1 MNKTRI
7 VPYQLLNLKIY
18 GYHLPQL
25 PTHAGSVKVGETN
38 QDDVKIR
45 IRQQTATVGVTP
57 ELLFTRNAVRNDG
70 MLFHDRDLHA
80 YYRLRGIKRTILN
93 NQATEWYHFGEV
105 KLAEI
110 LTDDY
115 ISLDYDAVQISDKQT
130 DYILRAEQARAVES
144 TYNYFQN
151 PIHGTEF
158 LWNAKPRFGKTL
170 STYDLVRKLKAKN
183 VLIVT
188 NRPAI
193 ANSWFDDF
201 EQFIAWQEPGMKF
214 VSETNALAERN
225 PMSVRDYTRY
235 VVAKD
240 TEHVDKRRV
249 AFISLQDLKGA
260 RFAGGPYDKLEWVH
274 KLDWDLLVID
284 EAHEG
289 IDTLKTDRAFD
300 RIKRKYTLHLS
311 GTPFKAIAS
320 QKFHSDQI
328 FNWSYLD
335 EQAAKAGWGE
345 NESDTNPYESLPTLN
360 LFTYQMSKIIE
371 EEVSKGI
378 SLDDETNLDYA
389 FDLNEFFSTKD
400 DGKFVYEADVVR
412 FLDNLHTGKFPFAQT
427 EHQQE
432 LNHTFWLLPRVA
444 AAKAMEKLLN
454 KHPFFKDYTVVLAA
468 GDGTSQVD
476 DEDAE
481 NIEQT
486 AENAVRNK
494 RSYDRVKQAIAANPR
509 TITLS
514 VGQLTTG
521 VTIPEWSAVLMLS
534 NIKSPALYF
543 QASFRAQN
551 PWEFQ
556 DKETGE
562 WFRKENAYVFDFAPD
577 RTLVLY
583 DDFANNLSDEGV
595 RASEADRQENIRE
608 LINFFPV
615 IAEDDEGSLR
625 EISPEEVL
633 TIPSHIKAV
642 EVVKRG
648 FMSNLLF
655 ANIGAIFSAPAEL
668 KAILEKISPEA
679 NKRLGDK
686 REIKVTD
693 PMLNDY
699 GEVEVP
705 REVVVNTTNGLFGS
719 PIYKTDVE
727 AALEKVAAIT
737 NRDAAAKKISKELV
751 TKLKDGFA
759 RTARELNLPKKTV
772 EANTKAAEKIL
783 TEKIEENLFQ
793 RDERVRQAQIAYKQ
807 ELEQQSS
814 QSAREE
820 LDKSYEDELAG
831 IEAVLQTEIQNSVD
845 EVTQKLV
852 GRHLEQKEEAKK
864 KTTEDDVRDHLRGF
878 ARTIPAFLMAYGSPE
893 TTLATYDQNIDPA
906 TFEELTSITLDEF
919 RKLRD
924 GFTYIGED
932 GGQKS
937 VAGLF
942 NESVFNT
949 SVKEFF
955 KLKDKLADYLHGG
968 NEEDIFDYI
977 PPQRTNQIF
986 TPRRVVVMMVDL
998 LEEQDPGIFKNKETT
1013 FIDLYAKSGLYL
1025 TEIAKRLFVG
1035 LDEAIPDEEERIRW
1049 ILEQQLYG
1057 CAPGNIIYNMVR
1069 NYVYA
1074 GFPEIDDSNLLELD
1088 LTEAA
1093 KEGRVKQV
1101 LAERYGKDMK
1111 FDVIIGNPPYQ
1122 ESFGIEGGNS
1132 SNAKSI
1138 YNLFIDQSIHL
1149 DPKYVVMITP
1159 SRWMTKTAQ
1168 GIPHSWVDE
1177 MLSGGKFR
1185 EIYDFEDANKCF
1197 ANVDIKGG
1205 VNYFLWDKD
1214 YSGPTNFY
1222 YHTKEGE
1229 QLLVSD
1235 YLNADKSGVVI
1246 RDPRS
1251 KTIMQKVM
1259 VVEEKD
1265 YMQDDKSFSSL
1276 VSPKHFFDVGD
1287 QLTSNWKGYSLQQ
1300 TEEFPIKYYLSKPTH
1315 GIEYA
1320 WINYQQIPKNGEVK
1334 DLHKVYIPTTGGTG
1348 NDSQVLGMPFYG
1360 EPNSICSQTYLVI
1373 GYDIDK
1379 HNFSEDEC
1387 KNIIDYIK
1395 TRFFRYLVSIKKK
1408 TQNGPRGVYQFVP
1421 IQDFTSDSDI
1431 AWNKSIREIDQQ
1443 LYQKYGLTQ
1452 EEIDFIES
1460 KVHPMD

>member
-1 MNKTRI
+1 MNKTKI

-80 YYRLRGIKRTILN
+80 FYRLRGIKRTILN

-115 ISLDYDAVQISDKQT
+115 ISLDYDTVQISDKQT

-144 TYNYFQN
+144 TFNYFQN

-201 EQFIAWQEPGMKF
+201 EKFIAWQEEGMKF
-214 VSETNALAERN
+214 VSETSALAERN
-225 PMSVRDYTRY
+225 PMSLEEYTHY

-240 TEHVDKRRV
+240 TEHIDKRRV

-260 RFAGGPYDKLEWVH
+260 RFAGGPYDKLEWVANL
-274 KLDWDLLVID
+274 KWDLLVID

-300 RIKRKYTLHLS
+300 KIKRDFTLHLS
-311 GTPFKAIAS
+311 GTPFKAIAN
-320 QKFHSDQI
+320 QKFQSDQI

-335 EQAAKAGWGE
+335 EQAAKTSWEE
-345 NESDTNPYESLPTLN
+345 NETDTNPYESLPTLN

-371 EEVSKGI
+371 QEVAKGI
-378 SLDDETNLDYA
+378 SIDEETNLDYA

-400 DGKFVYEADVVR
+400 NGTFVYEEDVIR
-412 FLDNLHTGKFPFAQT
+412 FLDNLHTGKFPFAAS

-432 LNHTFWLLPRVA
+432 LKHTFWLLPRVA
-444 AAKAMEKLLN
+444 AAKAMEKLL
-454 KHPFFKDYTVVLAA
+454 KEHPFFKDYTVVLAA
-468 GDGTSQVD
+468 GDGVSLID

-481 NIEQT
+481 NMEET
-486 AENAVRNK
+486 AENAIRNK
-494 RSYDRVKQAIAANPR
+494 HSYDRVKQAIAANPR

-551 PWEFQ
+551 PWEFR
-556 DKETGE
+556 DKETGN

-686 REIKVTD
+686 REIKLTD
-693 PMLNDY
+693 PMLNEH

-705 REVVVNTTNGLFGS
+705 NEVVVNTTHGLFGD
-719 PIYKTDVE
+719 PVYKPDIE
-727 AALEKVAAIT
+727 AALEKVANLT
-737 NRDAAAKKISKELV
+737 NRGTAAAKISKELV
-751 TKLKDGFA
+751 GKLKDGFV
-759 RTARELNLPKKTV
+759 RTAQELNLTKKTV
-772 EANTKAAEKIL
+772 ETNTKAAEKIL
-783 TEKIEENLFQ
+783 TEKIEENLYQ
-793 RDERVRQAQIAYKQ
+793 RDQRVQQAKVAYEQ
-807 ELEQQSS
+807 EIEQQTS
-814 QSAREE
+814 QTAREE
-820 LDKSYEDELAG
+820 RKEIYEAKLAE
-831 IEAVLQTEIQNSVD
+831 IEEELQTEIQKSVT
-845 EVTQKLV
+845 EVTQKVV
-852 GRHLEQKEEAKK
+852 GKHLEQKEEDKK

-893 TTLATYDQNIDPA
+893 TTLATYDQNIDSA

-924 GFTYIGED
+924 GFNYIGED
-932 GGQKS
+932 GEQKS

-955 KLKDKLADYLHGG
+955 KLKEKLADYLHGG

-986 TPRRVVVMMVDL
+986 TPRRVVKMMVDL
-998 LEEQDPGIFKNKETT
+998 LEERDPEIFKNKETT

-1025 TEIAKRLFVG
+1025 TEIAKRLFEG
-1035 LDEAIPDEEERIRW
+1035 LREAIPDEDERIRW
-1049 ILEQQLYG
+1049 ILEHQLYG
-1057 CAPGNIIYNMVR
+1057 CAPSNIIYNMVK

-1074 GFPEIDDSNLLELD
+1074 GFPEINHGNLLELD

-1093 KEGRVKQV
+1093 KEGRVNQV
-1101 LAERYGKDMK
+1101 LAERFGKEMK

-1122 ESFGIEGGNS
+1122 ESDGGAQAS
-1132 SNAKSI
+1132 AI
-1138 YNLFIDQSIHL
+1138 PLYNEFIQGSKIL
-1149 DPKYVVMITP
+1149 APRYISMIIP
-1159 SRWMTKTAQ
+1159 ARWY
-1168 GIPHSWVDE
+1168 
-1177 MLSGGKFR
+1177 SGGKGLNQFR
-1185 EIYDFEDANKCF
+1185 NDMLTDNRLRILHDFIDASELF
-1197 ANVDIKGG
+1197 TGVEIKGG
-1205 VNYFLWDKD
+1205 ICYFLWDRESRGDCKVFTHL
-1214 YSGPTNFY
+1214 GG
-1222 YHTKEGE
+1222 KI
-1229 QLLVSD
+1229 VSVAERP
-1235 YLNADKSGVVI
+1235 LQETNADIFVRHNEAIQIIHKI
-1246 RDPRS
+1246 A
-1251 KTIMQKVM
+1251 KAQ
-1259 VVEEKD
+1259 EN
-1265 YMQDDKSFSSL
+1265 SFSTIVRPAMTFGFRTYYKNFSKKGQ
-1276 VSPKHFFDVGD
+1276 PGKHV
-1287 QLTSNWKGYSLQQ
+1287 
-1300 TEEFPIKYYLSKPTH
+1300 
-1315 GIEYA
+1315 
-1320 WINYQQIPKNGEVK
+1320 
-1334 DLHKVYIPTTGGTG
+1334 KVYGNRSQGYIEREKVKRGT
-1348 NDSQVLGMPFYG
+1348 NW
-1360 EPNSICSQTYLVI
+1360 
-1373 GYDIDK
+1373 IDK
-1379 HNFSEDEC
+1379 WKVIIPEAIGIGDMRVDLLKPIISEPGSINTETYIMNGPYSSEDEA
-1387 KNIIDYIK
+1387 KNVCSYITTK
-1395 TRFFRYLVSIKKK
+1395 FFHFLLGLKKN
-1408 TQNGPRGVYQFVP
+1408 TQHTTQSVYTFIP
-1421 IQDFTSDSDI
+1421 MQDFTSSSDI
-1431 AWNKSIREIDQQ
+1431 DWTKSSREIDLQ
-1443 LYQKYGLTQ
+1443 LYKKYGLDE
-1452 EEIDFIES
+1452 EEIAFIES
-1460 KVHPMD
+1460 MVRPMD

>member
-1 MNKTRI
+1 MNKTKI
-7 VPYQLLNLKIY
+7 APYRQLDLKIY

-25 PTHAGSVKVGETN
+25 ATHTGSVKVSETN
-38 QDDVKIR
+38 HQDVSTR
-45 IRQQTATVGVTP
+45 IRQQTGTVGITP
-57 ELLFTRNAVRNDG
+57 HLLFTRNAVRNDG
-70 MLFHDRDLHA
+70 MLFHDHDLHA
-80 YYRLRGIKRTILN
+80 YYKLRGIERTILN
-93 NQATEWYHFGEV
+93 GQATEWFNFGDV
-105 KLAEI
+105 TRAEAM
-110 LTDDY
+110 TDDY
-115 ISLDYDAVQISDKQT
+115 INLDYDAVQVSKEKM
-130 DYILRAEQARAVES
+130 DYILRAEQAQAVEN
-144 TYNYFQN
+144 TLTYFQN
-151 PIHGTEF
+151 PIHGAEF

-201 EQFIAWQEPGMKF
+201 EKFIAWQEEGMKF
-214 VSETNALAERN
+214 VSETSALADRN
-225 PMSVRDYTRY
+225 PMSLQDYTHY

-260 RFAGGPYDKLEWVH
+260 RFAGGHYDKLEWVAN
-274 KLDWDLLVID
+274 LNWDLLVID

-300 RIKRKYTLHLS
+300 KIKRKYTLHLS
-311 GTPFKAIAS
+311 GTPFKAIAN

-335 EQAAKAGWGE
+335 EQAAKTSWEE
-345 NESDTNPYESLPTLN
+345 NETDTNPYESLPTLN
-360 LFTYQMSKIIE
+360 LFTYQMSKIVE
-371 EEVSKGI
+371 QEVAKGI
-378 SLDDETNLDYA
+378 SIDEETNLDYA

-400 DGKFVYEADVVR
+400 NGTFVYEEDVIR
-412 FLDNLHTGKFPFAQT
+412 FLDNLHTGKFPFAAS

-432 LNHTFWLLPRVA
+432 LKHTFWLLPRVA
-444 AAKAMEKLLN
+444 AAKAMEKLL
-454 KHPFFKDYTVVLAA
+454 KEHPFFKDYTVVLAA
-468 GDGTSQVD
+468 GDGVSLID

-481 NIEQT
+481 NMEET
-486 AENAVRNK
+486 AENAIRNK
-494 RSYDRVKQAIAANPR
+494 HSYDRVKQAIAANPR

-551 PWEFQ
+551 PWEFR
-556 DKETGE
+556 DKETGK

-686 REIKVTD
+686 REIKLTD
-693 PMLNDY
+693 PMLNEH

-705 REVVVNTTNGLFGS
+705 NEVVVNTTHGLFGD
-719 PIYKTDVE
+719 PVYKPDIE
-727 AALEKVAAIT
+727 AALEKVANLT
-737 NRDAAAKKISKELV
+737 NRDTAAEKISKELV
-751 TKLKDGFA
+751 GKLKDGFV
-759 RTARELNLPKKTV
+759 RTAQELNLPKKTV
-772 EANTKAAEKIL
+772 ETNTKAAEKIL
-783 TEKIEENLFQ
+783 TEKIEENLYQ
-793 RDERVRQAQIAYKQ
+793 RDQRVQQAKVAYEQ
-807 ELEQQSS
+807 EIEQQTS
-814 QSAREE
+814 QTAREE
-820 LDKSYEDELAG
+820 RKEIYEAKLAE
-831 IEAVLQTEIQNSVD
+831 IEEELQTEIQKSVT
-845 EVTQKLV
+845 EVTQKVV
-852 GRHLEQKEEAKK
+852 GKHLEQKEEDKK

-924 GFTYIGED
+924 GFDYIGED
-932 GGQKS
+932 GEQKS

-955 KLKDKLADYLHGG
+955 KLKEKLADYLHGG

-986 TPRRVVVMMVDL
+986 TPRRVVKMMVDL
-998 LEEQDPGIFKNKETT
+998 LEERDPEIFKNKETT

-1025 TEIAKRLFVG
+1025 TEIAKRLFEG
-1035 LDEAIPDEEERIRW
+1035 LREAIHDEDERIRW
-1049 ILEQQLYG
+1049 ILERQLYG
-1057 CAPGNIIYNMVR
+1057 CAPSNIIYNMVK

-1074 GFPEIDDSNLLELD
+1074 GFSEVDNGNLLELD
-1088 LTEAA
+1088 MTEAA

-1101 LAERYGKDMK
+1101 LAERFGKEMK

-1122 ESFGIEGGNS
+1122 LSDGGDETNTERSRGGAIPLYNSFVAESKAMN
-1132 SNAKSI
+1132 
-1138 YNLFIDQSIHL
+1138 
-1149 DPKYVVMITP
+1149 PKYISLIIP
-1159 SRWMTKTAQ
+1159 SRWYS
-1168 GIPHSWVDE
+1168 GGRGLDSFRSE
-1177 MLSGGKFR
+1177 MLTDERIAYLS
-1185 EIYDFEDANKCF
+1185 DFPTATDIF
-1197 ANVDIKGG
+1197 PNVEIKGG
-1205 VNYFLWDKD
+1205 VCYFLWDKD
-1214 YSGPTNFY
+1214 HKGDCTVTNIRG
-1222 YHTKEGE
+1222 KKKSMMVRP
-1229 QLLVSD
+1229 LLEKNSD
-1235 YLNADKSGVVI
+1235 VFIRFNEAISIYRKVDIGNA
-1246 RDPRS
+1246 P
-1251 KTIMQKVM
+1251 
-1259 VVEEKD
+1259 
-1265 YMQDDKSFSSL
+1265 FSSL
-1276 VSPKHFFDVGD
+1276 ISSQKPFGLRTFVKGNQIKQGNDIVLFENGGVSFIDKRFVTQNQNWISKFKVLITRAYGAGD
-1287 QLTSNWKGYSLQQ
+1287 
-1300 TEEFPIKYYLSKPTH
+1300 EFPHQI
-1315 GIEYA
+1315 
-1320 WINYQQIPKNGEVK
+1320 INQPIIAEPGSCCTETYVVVGPF
-1334 DLHKVYIPTTGGTG
+1334 DDFTTSV
-1348 NDSQVLGMPFYG
+1348 NVVSYM
-1360 EPNSICSQTYLVI
+1360 
-1373 GYDIDK
+1373 
-1379 HNFSEDEC
+1379 
-1387 KNIIDYIK
+1387 K
-1395 TRFFRYLVSIKKK
+1395 TRFFRFLVMLRKH
-1408 TQNGPRGVYQFVP
+1408 TQQAASVVYNFVP
-1421 IQDFTSDSDI
+1421 LQDFSKPWSD
-1431 AWNKSIREIDQQ
+1431 EE
-1443 LYQKYGLTQ
+1443 LYKKYELND
-1452 EEIDFIES
+1452 EEIAFIES
-1460 KVHPMD
+1460 MIRPME

>member
-1 MNKTRI
+1 MNKTKI

-105 KLAEI
+105 KFAEI

-115 ISLDYDAVQISDKQT
+115 ISLDYDTVQISDKQT
-130 DYILRAEQARAVES
+130 DYILRTEQARAVES

-170 STYDLVRKLKAKN
+170 STYDLVRKLRAKN

-201 EQFIAWQEPGMKF
+201 EQFIGWQEEGMKF
-214 VSETNALAERN
+214 VSETSALADRT
-225 PMSVRDYTRY
+225 PMSQQEYMHY

-260 RFAGGPYDKLEWVH
+260 RFAGGPYDKLEWVRE
-274 KLDWDLLVID
+274 LDWDLLVID

-335 EQAAKAGWGE
+335 EQAAKAGWEE
-345 NESDTNPYESLPTLN
+345 NGSDTNPYESLPTLN

-378 SLDDETNLDYA
+378 SLDDGTNLDYA

-400 DGKFVYEADVVR
+400 DEKFVYEADVVR

-759 RTARELNLPKKTV
+759 RTAQELNLPRKTV

-783 TEKIEENLFQ
+783 TVKIEENLFQ
-793 RDERVRQAQIAYKQ
+793 RDERVRQAQITYKQ

-820 LDKSYEDELAG
+820 LEKSYEDELAG

-955 KLKDKLADYLHGG
+955 KLKEKLADYLYGG

-1035 LDEAIPDEEERIRW
+1035 LEEAIPDEEERIRW

-1057 CAPGNIIYNMVR
+1057 CAPSNIIYNMVR

-1122 ESFGIEGGNS
+1122 EFDGGAQAS
-1132 SNAKSI
+1132 ARPL
-1138 YNLFIDQSIHL
+1138 YNEFIRESKEL
-1149 DPKYVVMITP
+1149 NPSYLSMIIPT
-1159 SRWMTKTAQ
+1159 RWYA
-1168 GIPHSWVDE
+1168 
-1177 MLSGGKFR
+1177 GGKGLDSFR
-1185 EIYDFEDANKCF
+1185 ADMLNDPHLKVLHDFPITDDCF
-1197 ANVDIKGG
+1197 PGVNIRGG
-1205 VNYFLWDKD
+1205 VCYFLWEKGFDNKSKKTEIVTH
-1214 YSGPTNFY
+1214 YGPKEIIHSRNLKQYELDIFIRYGEAISILAKVVDQKNEETIRSIVSSRKPFGLATDFPKTNVFSSSS
-1222 YHTKEGE
+1222 EN
-1229 QLLVSD
+1229 
-1235 YLNADKSGVVI
+1235 LNFPVMCYAKG
-1246 RDPRS
+1246 
-1251 KTIMQKVM
+1251 KTIGYIERKDIPLKTQWIDKWKVF
-1259 VVEEKD
+1259 VPRANNIGTELI
-1265 YMQDDKSFSSL
+1265 DDNLNSF
-1276 VSPKHFFDVGD
+1276 V
-1287 QLTSNWKGYSLQQ
+1287 
-1300 TEEFPIKYYLSKPTH
+1300 
-1315 GIEYA
+1315 
-1320 WINYQQIPKNGEVK
+1320 
-1334 DLHKVYIPTTGGTG
+1334 
-1348 NDSQVLGMPFYG
+1348 G
-1360 EPNSICSQTYLVI
+1360 EPNSICTESYLVVGADE
-1373 GYDIDK
+1373 GYGEK
-1379 HNFSEDEC
+1379 EC
-1387 KNIIDYIK
+1387 KNLAKYLQ
-1395 TRFFRYLVSIKKK
+1395 TRFVRFLHSLAKSSQDATAK
-1408 TQNGPRGVYQFVP
+1408 TYRFVP
-1421 IQDFTSDSDI
+1421 KQDFSKPWTD
-1431 AWNKSIREIDQQ
+1431 KE
-1443 LYQKYGLTQ
+1443 LYAKYNLSK
-1452 EEIDFIES
+1452 EEINFIES
-1460 KVHPMD
+1460 IIRPMD

>member
-1 MNKTRI
+1 VNKTKI
-7 VPYQLLNLKIY
+7 APYQRLDLKIY

-25 PTHAGSVKVGETN
+25 ASHQGSVKVGETN
-38 QDDVKIR
+38 HQDVNTR
-45 IRQQTATVGVTP
+45 IRQQTGTVGITP
-57 ELLFTRNAVRNDG
+57 SLLFTRNAVRNDG
-70 MLFHDRDLHA
+70 ILFHDRDLHA
-80 YYRLRGIKRTILN
+80 YYKLRGIKRTILN
-93 NQATEWYHFGEV
+93 DQATEWYYFGDV
-105 KLAEI
+105 TRAASM
-110 LTDDY
+110 TDEY
-115 ISLDYDAVQISDKQT
+115 INLEYDAVQVSEEKM
-130 DYILRAEQARAVES
+130 DYVLRAEQAQAVAD
-144 TYNYFQN
+144 TLAYFQN
-151 PIHGTEF
+151 PIHGPEF

-170 STYDLVRKLKAKN
+170 STYDLVRKLKAQN

-201 EQFIAWQEPGMKF
+201 EKFIGWQEEGMKF
-214 VSETNALAERN
+214 VSETSALADRT
-225 PMSVRDYTRY
+225 PMSQQEYMHY

-240 TEHVDKRRV
+240 TEHINKRRV

-260 RFAGGPYDKLEWVH
+260 RFAGGPYDKLEWVS
-274 KLDWDLLVID
+274 KLYWDLLVID

-289 IDTLKTDRAFD
+289 IDTRKTDRAFD
-300 RIKRKYTLHLS
+300 KINRKYTLHLS
-311 GTPFKAIAS
+311 GTPFKAIAN

-335 EQAAKAGWGE
+335 EQAAKTSWEE
-345 NESDTNPYESLPTLN
+345 NETDTNPYESLPTLN

-371 EEVSKGI
+371 QEVAKGI

-400 DGKFVYEADVVR
+400 NGTFVYEKDVIR
-412 FLDNLHTGKFPFAQT
+412 FLDNLHTGKFPFAEK

-454 KHPFFKDYTVVLAA
+454 EHPFFKDYTVVLAA
-468 GDGTSQVD
+468 GDGVSLID

-481 NIEQT
+481 NMEET
-486 AENAVRNK
+486 SENAIRNK
-494 RSYDRVKQAIAANPR
+494 RSYDRVKQAIEDYPR

-521 VTIPEWSAVLMLS
+521 VTIPQWSAVLMLS

-556 DKETGE
+556 DEQSGE

-583 DDFANNLSDEGV
+583 DDFANNLSDEGFKG
-595 RASEADRQENIRE
+595 SEADRQENIRE

-686 REIKVTD
+686 REIKVTN
-693 PMLNDY
+693 PMLNDE
-699 GEVEVP
+699 GDVEVP
-705 REVVVNTTNGLFGS
+705 NELIVNTTQGLFGDKV
-719 PIYKTDVE
+719 YKPDIE
-727 AALEKVAAIT
+727 AALEKFADIT
-737 NRDAAAKKISKELV
+737 NRDTAAEKISKELV
-751 TKLKDGFA
+751 SKLKDGFV
-759 RTARELNLPKKTV
+759 RTAQELNLPRKTV
-772 EANTKAAEKIL
+772 ETNTKAAEKIL
-783 TEKIEENLFQ
+783 TERIEENLYQ
-793 RDERVRQAQIAYKQ
+793 RDERIRQAKITYEQ
-807 ELEQQSS
+807 EIEQQTS
-814 QSAREE
+814 QTAREE
-820 LDKSYEDELAG
+820 RKDLYIEELAE
-831 IEAVLQTEIQNSVD
+831 IEEVLQTEIQKSV
-845 EVTQKLV
+845 EQVTQKMV
-852 GRHLEQKEEAKK
+852 GKHLEKKEEDKK

-878 ARTIPAFLMAYGSPE
+878 ARTIPAFLMAYGSSE
-893 TTLATYDQNIDPA
+893 TTLATYDQHIDPA

-919 RKLRD
+919 CKLRD
-924 GFTYIGED
+924 GFDYVAED
-932 GGQKS
+932 GEQKS
-937 VAGLF
+937 IPGLF

-955 KLKDKLADYLHGG
+955 KLKEKLADYLHGG

-998 LEEQDPGIFKNKETT
+998 LEEQDPEIFKNKETT

-1035 LDEAIPDEEERIRW
+1035 LQEEIPNEDERIRW
-1049 ILEQQLYG
+1049 IFETQIFG
-1057 CAPGNIIYNMVR
+1057 CAPSNIIYNMAN

-1074 GFPEIDDSNLLELD
+1074 GFPEVSNSNLLELD

-1093 KEGRVKQV
+1093 KEGQVKQV
-1101 LAERYGKDMK
+1101 LAERFGKEMK

-1122 ESFGIEGGNS
+1122 LNVGNTSGNS
-1132 SNAKSI
+1132 SKAKAI
-1138 YNLFIDQSIHL
+1138 YHLFVSEAMKLNPHHL
-1149 DPKYVVMITP
+1149 CMITP
-1159 SRWMTKTAQ
+1159 SRWMTRSTE
-1168 GIPHSWVDE
+1168 GIPESWIDE
-1177 MLSGGKFR
+1177 ILNDNRIKV
-1185 EIYDFEDANKCF
+1185 IHDFPNSNDCF
-1197 ANVDIKGG
+1197 PGVEIKGG
-1205 VNYFLWDKD
+1205 VNYFLWEKD
-1214 YSGPTNFY
+1214 YEGKCAY
-1222 YHTKEGE
+1222 YLHQDANASVQSNLG
-1229 QLLVSD
+1229 
-1235 YLNADKSGVVI
+1235 YLNSSNSGIVI
-1246 RDPRS
+1246 RDVNSLSIIEKIRKMESDYIS
-1251 KTIMQKVM
+1251 K
-1259 VVEEKD
+1259 
-1265 YMQDDKSFSSL
+1265 SNFSNL
-1276 VSPKHFFDVGD
+1276 VSPKDFFTDKKN
-1287 QLTSNWKGYSLQQ
+1287 LTSSWDQYSKFKDN
-1300 TEEFPIKYYLSKPTH
+1300 EHPIKCYLNKNIHKIPY
-1315 GIEYA
+1315 G
-1320 WINYQQIPKNGEVK
+1320 WISLDNIPKNSQAVN
-1334 DLHKVYIPTTGGTG
+1334 LHKVYIPAAGGSGT
-1348 NDSQVLGMPFYG
+1348 DSQVLGYPFYG
-1360 EPNSICSQTYLVI
+1360 EPNSVCSQTYLVI
-1373 GYDIDK
+1373 GFK
-1379 HNFSEDEC
+1379 HNLSEENC
-1387 KNIIDYIK
+1387 HNIISYIR

-1408 TQNGPRGVYQFVP
+1408 TQNGPRSVYSFVP
-1421 IQDFTSDSDI
+1421 LQDFSKPWTD
-1431 AWNKSIREIDQQ
+1431 EE
-1443 LYQKYGLTQ
+1443 LYKKYELND
-1452 EEIDFIES
+1452 EEISFIES
-1460 KVHPMD
+1460 AIQPME

>member
-1 MNKTRI
+1 MNKTI
-7 VPYQLLNLKIY
+7 IAPYRRLDLKIY

-25 PTHAGSVKVGETN
+25 STHQGSVKVGETN
-38 QDDVKIR
+38 HEDVNTR
-45 IRQQTATVGVTP
+45 IQQQTGTVGVQP
-57 ELLFTRNAVRNDG
+57 SLLFTRNAVRSDG
-70 MLFHDRDLHA
+70 ELFHDRDLHA
-80 YYRLRGIKRTILN
+80 YYRQRGIKRTLLN
-93 NQATEWYHFGEV
+93 NQASEWYYFGDV
-105 KLAEI
+105 NRAEE

-115 ISLDYDAVQISDKQT
+115 ISLDYDAVQVSEKET
-130 DYILRAEQARAVES
+130 DYILRAEQAQAVES
-144 TYNYFQN
+144 TLNYFKD

-170 STYDLVRKLKAKN
+170 STYDLVRKLRAKN

-193 ANSWFDDF
+193 ANSWYDDF
-201 EQFIAWQEPGMKF
+201 VKFIAWQEPGMKF
-214 VSETNALAERN
+214 VSETDALSSRQPMTRREFQDYVRAHINN
-225 PMSVRDYTRY
+225 PINLRCI
-235 VVAKD
+235 
-240 TEHVDKRRV
+240 

-260 RFAGGPYDKLEWVH
+260 RFAGGPYDKLEWVPGI
-274 KLDWDLLVID
+274 DWDLLVVD

-289 IDTLKTDRAFD
+289 IDTFKTDRAFES
-300 RIKRKYTLHLS
+300 IKHKKYTLHLS
-311 GTPFKAIAS
+311 GTPFKAIATE
-320 QKFHSDQI
+320 KFQSEQI

-335 EQAAKAGWGE
+335 EQAAKNSWEE
-345 NESDTNPYESLPTLN
+345 NGTDTNPYESLPTLN
-360 LFTYQMSKIIE
+360 LFTYQMSKIVE
-371 EEVSKGI
+371 QEVAKGI
-378 SLDDETNLDYA
+378 TLDDDTNLDYA

-400 DGKFVYEADVVR
+400 NRTFVYEEDVIH
-412 FLDNLHTGKFPFAQT
+412 FLDNLHTGKFPFAEK

-454 KHPFFKDYTVVLAA
+454 NHPFFKDYEIVLAA
-468 GDGTSQVD
+468 GDGISLID
-476 DEDAE
+476 DEDIE
-481 NIEQT
+481 NIEET
-486 AENAVRNK
+486 AENATRNR
-494 RSYDRVKQAIAANPR
+494 RSYDCVKEAIANHPR

-521 VTIPEWSAVLMLS
+521 VTIPEWTAVLMLS
-534 NIKSPALYF
+534 NIKSPAQYF

-556 DKETGE
+556 DEETGA

-583 DDFANNLSDEGV
+583 DEFANNLTDESV
-595 RASEADRQENIRE
+595 RASESDRQVNIRE

-668 KAILEKISPEA
+668 RAILDKISPEA
-679 NKRLGDK
+679 NKRLADK

-693 PMLNDY
+693 PMLNEK

-705 REVVVNTTNGLFGS
+705 NEVVVNTTHGLFGQ

-727 AALEKVAAIT
+727 AALEKFADIT
-737 NRDAAAKKISKELV
+737 NRDTAAEKISKELV
-751 TKLKDGFA
+751 GKLKDGFT
-759 RTARELNLPKKTV
+759 RTAQELNLPKKTIDN
-772 EANTKAAEKIL
+772 NTKAVEKIL
-783 TEKIEENLFQ
+783 TQKVEENLYQ
-793 RDERVRQAQIAYKQ
+793 RDERLRKAKVEY
-807 ELEQQSS
+807 EQKIEQNTS
-814 QSAREE
+814 QSAREKIEE
-820 LDKSYEDELAG
+820 LYKAEVTSINE
-831 IEAVLQTEIQNSVD
+831 VLQTEIQKSAA
-845 EVTQKLV
+845 EATQKVV
-852 GRHLEQKEEAKK
+852 GKHLEQKEEDKK

-878 ARTIPAFLMAYGSPE
+878 ARTIPAFLMAYGSSD

-906 TFEELTSITLDEF
+906 TFIELTSITLDEF
-919 RKLRD
+919 GKLRD
-924 GFTYIGED
+924 GFDYIGKD
-932 GGQKS
+932 GQQKS
-937 VAGLF
+937 VPSLF

-955 KLKDKLADYLHGG
+955 KIKEKLADYLHGG

-986 TPRRVVVMMVDL
+986 TPRRVVKMMVDL
-998 LEEQDPGIFKNKETT
+998 LEEQDPEIFKNKETA

-1035 LDEAIPDEEERIRW
+1035 LQEDIPDEDERIRW
-1049 ILEQQLYG
+1049 ILECQLFG
-1057 CAPGNIIYNMVR
+1057 CAPSNIIYNMVK
-1069 NYVYA
+1069 NYVYD

-1093 KEGRVKQV
+1093 KDGRVKQV
-1101 LAERYGKDMK
+1101 LAERFGYEMK

-1122 ESFGIEGGNS
+1122 ESFGIEGANR
-1132 SNAKSI
+1132 SNARSI
-1138 YNLFIDQSIHL
+1138 YNNFIEEAVNLGPRFI
-1149 DPKYVVMITP
+1149 VMITP

-1168 GIPHSWVDE
+1168 SIPHSWVDK
-1177 MLSGGKFR
+1177 MIGSNQFR
-1185 EIYDFEDANKCF
+1185 IIHDFEDESVF
-1197 ANVDIKGG
+1197 FPGVTITGG

-1214 YSGPTNFY
+1214 YLGKCKYFF
-1222 YHTKEGE
+1222 HTTDGQILESFEFLGN
-1229 QLLVSD
+1229 QGSD
-1235 YLNADKSGVVI
+1235 IVI

-1251 KTIMQKVM
+1251 YEILDKVLIIEGKNYYTM
-1259 VVEEKD
+1259 N
-1265 YMQDDKSFSSL
+1265 SFSSL
-1276 VSPKHFFDVGD
+1276 VSPKHFFDAGS
-1287 QLTSNWKGYSLQQ
+1287 QLTSNWKNYSLDK
-1300 TEEFPIKYYLSKPTH
+1300 TGENNIKYYLNSATH
-1315 GIEYA
+1315 GVDFA
-1320 WINYQQIPKNGEVK
+1320 WIRKDQIPKNSST
-1334 DLHKVYIPTTGGTG
+1334 LSLNKVYIPTSQG
-1348 NDSQVLGMPFYG
+1348 SPVQVLGYPFFG

-1373 GYDIDK
+1373 GYDPKK
-1379 HNFSEDEC
+1379 HNFSKKQCE
-1387 KNIIDYIK
+1387 NIINYIK

-1421 IQDFTSDSDI
+1421 IQDFTPDSDI
-1431 AWNKSIREIDQQ
+1431 DWTKPIAEIDQQ
-1443 LYQKYGLTQ
+1443 LYKKYGLD
-1452 EEIDFIES
+1452 ENEIAFIES
-1460 KVHPMD
+1460 MIRTME

>member
-1 MNKTRI
+1 VNKTKI
-7 VPYQLLNLKIY
+7 TPYRQLDLKIY

-25 PTHAGSVKVGETN
+25 TTHQGSVKVGETN
-38 QDDVKIR
+38 HQDVNTR
-45 IRQQTATVGVTP
+45 IRQQTGTVGVDP
-57 ELLFTRNAVRNDG
+57 HLLFTRNAVRNDG
-70 MLFHDRDLHA
+70 QLFHDRDLHS
-80 YYRLRGIKRTILN
+80 YYKLRGIERTILN
-93 NQATEWYHFGEV
+93 DQATEWYYFGDV
-105 KLAEI
+105 TLAEAM
-110 LTDDY
+110 TDEY
-115 ISLDYDAVQISDKQT
+115 INLDYDAVQVSEKET
-130 DYILRAEQARAVES
+130 DYILRAEQAQAVQD
-144 TYNYFQN
+144 TFNYFQN
-151 PIHGTEF
+151 PTHDPEF

-170 STYDLVRKLKAKN
+170 STYDLVRKLKAQN

-201 EQFIAWQEPGMKF
+201 EKFIGWQEEGMKF
-214 VSETNALAERN
+214 VSETSALADRS
-225 PMSVRDYTRY
+225 PMSEQDFAHY
-235 VVAKD
+235 VVAKE
-240 TEHVDKRRV
+240 TAHVNKRRV

-260 RFAGGPYDKLEWVH
+260 RFAGGPYDKLEWVR

-289 IDTLKTDRAFD
+289 IDTRKTNRAF
-300 RIKRKYTLHLS
+300 INIERKYTLHLS
-311 GTPFKAIAS
+311 GTPFKAIAN

-335 EQAAKAGWGE
+335 EQAAKTNWEE
-345 NESDTNPYESLPTLN
+345 NEADTNPYESLPTLN

-371 EEVSKGI
+371 QEVAKGI

-400 DGKFVYEADVVR
+400 NGTFIYEKDVIR
-412 FLDNLHTGKFPFAQT
+412 FLDNLHTGKFPFADK

-432 LNHTFWLLPRVA
+432 IKHTFWLLPRVA

-454 KHPFFKDYTVVLAA
+454 EHPFFKDYTVVLAA
-468 GDGTSQVD
+468 GDGVSLID

-481 NIEQT
+481 NMEET
-486 AENAVRNK
+486 AENAIRNK
-494 RSYDRVKQAIAANPR
+494 RSYDRVKQAIEDYPR

-551 PWEFQ
+551 PWEFRNE
-556 DKETGE
+556 ETGK

-583 DDFANNLSDEGV
+583 DDFANNLSDEGFKG
-595 RASEADRQENIRE
+595 SEAERQENIRE

-668 KAILEKISPEA
+668 RAILEKISPEA
-679 NKRLGDK
+679 NKRLADK
-686 REIKVTD
+686 RKIEVTD
-693 PMLNDY
+693 PMLNDQ

-705 REVVVNTTNGLFGS
+705 NEMVVNTTHGLFGD

-727 AALEKVAAIT
+727 AALEKVANIT
-737 NRDAAAKKISKELV
+737 NRDAAAEKISKELV
-751 TKLKDGFA
+751 GKLEEGFA
-759 RTARELNLPKKTV
+759 RTARELDLPKKTV
-772 EANTKAAEKIL
+772 VTNTRIAQKIL
-783 TEKIEENLFQ
+783 TEKIEENLYQ
-793 RDERVRQAQIAYKQ
+793 RDQRVQQAKVAYEQ
-807 ELEQQSS
+807 ELEQQAS
-814 QSAREE
+814 QTAREE
-820 LDKSYEDELAG
+820 RKELYIEELAE
-831 IEAVLQTEIQNSVD
+831 IEEVLQTEIQKSVT
-845 EVTQKLV
+845 EVTQKVV
-852 GRHLEQKEEAKK
+852 GKHLEQKEEDKK
-864 KTTEDDVRDHLRGF
+864 KSTEDDVRDHLRGF
-878 ARTIPAFLMAYGSPE
+878 ARTIPAFLMAYSSSE

-924 GFTYIGED
+924 GFTYLGEA
-932 GGQKS
+932 GEQKS
-937 VAGLF
+937 IAGLF

-955 KLKDKLADYLHGG
+955 KLKEKLADYLHGG

-998 LEEQDPGIFKNKETT
+998 LEEQDPEIFKNKETT
-1013 FIDLYAKSGLYL
+1013 FVDLYAKSGLYL
-1025 TEIAKRLFVG
+1025 TEIAKRLFEG
-1035 LDEAIPDEEERIRW
+1035 LREAIPDEDERIRW
-1049 ILEQQLYG
+1049 ILERQLYG
-1057 CAPGNIIYNMVR
+1057 CAPSNIIYNMAK

-1074 GFPEIDDSNLLELD
+1074 GYPEIDQGNLLELD

-1093 KEGRVKQV
+1093 KDGRVKQV
-1101 LAERYGKDMK
+1101 LAERFGKEMK

-1122 ESFGIEGGNS
+1122 ESFGIEGSNR

-1138 YNLFIDQSIHL
+1138 YNLFIDQAIDL
-1149 DPKYVVMITP
+1149 KPNYIVMITP

-1168 GIPHSWVDE
+1168 GIPHSWVDD

-1185 EIYDFEDANKCF
+1185 EIYDFEDANNCF
-1197 ANVDIKGG
+1197 ADVDIKGG
-1205 VNYFLWDKD
+1205 VNYFLWDRE

-1229 QLLVSD
+1229 QFLVSD
-1235 YLNADKSGVVI
+1235 YLNAHKSGVVI

-1251 KTIMQKVM
+1251 KTIMQKVLD
-1259 VVEEKD
+1259 VEGKE
-1265 YMQDDKSFSSL
+1265 YMQGEKSFSSL

-1287 QLTSNWKGYSLQQ
+1287 QLTSNWKGYSLRQ
-1300 TEEFPIKYYLSKPTH
+1300 TNEFPIKYYLSKSTH

-1334 DLHKVYIPTTGGTG
+1334 DLHKVYIPTTGGSG
-1348 NDSQVLGMPFYG
+1348 NDSHVLGLPFYG

-1379 HNFSEDEC
+1379 HNFDENEC
-1387 KNIIDYIK
+1387 KNIIEYVK

-1421 IQDFTSDSDI
+1421 IQDFSKAWTDEKLYLKYNLSNDEI
-1431 AWNKSIREIDQQ
+1431 A
-1443 LYQKYGLTQ
+1443 
-1452 EEIDFIES
+1452 FIES
-1460 KVHPMD
+1460 MISPME

>member
-1 MNKTRI
+1 MSKTKI
-7 VPYQLLNLKIY
+7 TPYRQLNLKIY

-25 PTHAGSVKVGETN
+25 STHLGSVKVGETN
-38 QDDVKIR
+38 HQDVTTR
-45 IRQQTATVGVTP
+45 IRQQTGTVGITP
-57 ELLFTRNAVRNDG
+57 HLLFTRNAVRNDG
-70 MLFHDRDLHA
+70 QLFHDRDLHA
-80 YYRLRGIKRTILN
+80 YYRLRGIERTILN
-93 NQATEWYHFGEV
+93 GQATEWFNFGDV
-105 KLAEI
+105 TRAEAM
-110 LTDDY
+110 TDDY
-115 ISLDYDAVQISDKQT
+115 INLDYDAVQVSKEKM
-130 DYILRAEQARAVES
+130 DYILRAEQAQAVES
-144 TYNYFQN
+144 TLAYFKN
-151 PIHGTEF
+151 PTHGPEF

-201 EQFIAWQEPGMKF
+201 EKFIAWQEEGMKF
-214 VSETNALAERN
+214 VSETSALADRN
-225 PMSVRDYTRY
+225 PMSLQDYTHY

-260 RFAGGPYDKLEWVH
+260 RFAGGHYDKLEWVAN
-274 KLDWDLLVID
+274 LNWDLLVID

-300 RIKRKYTLHLS
+300 KIKRKYTLHLS
-311 GTPFKAIAS
+311 GTPFKAIAN

-335 EQAAKAGWGE
+335 EQAAKTSWEE
-345 NESDTNPYESLPTLN
+345 NETDTNPYESLPTLN

-371 EEVSKGI
+371 QEVAKGI
-378 SLDDETNLDYA
+378 SIDEETNLDYA

-400 DGKFVYEADVVR
+400 NGSFVYEEDVIR
-412 FLDNLHTGKFPFAQT
+412 FLDNLHTGKFPFAAS

-432 LNHTFWLLPRVA
+432 LKHTFWLLPRVA

-454 KHPFFKDYTVVLAA
+454 EHPFFKDYTVVLAA
-468 GDGTSQVD
+468 GDGVSLID

-481 NIEQT
+481 NMEET
-486 AENAVRNK
+486 AENAIRNK
-494 RSYDRVKQAIAANPR
+494 RSYDRVKQAIAAYPR

-551 PWEFQ
+551 PWEFRNE
-556 DKETGE
+556 ETGK

-686 REIKVTD
+686 REIKLTD
-693 PMLNDY
+693 PMLNDQ

-705 REVVVNTTNGLFGS
+705 NEVVVNTTHGLFGD
-719 PIYKTDVE
+719 PVYKPDIE
-727 AALEKVAAIT
+727 AALEKVANLT
-737 NRDAAAKKISKELV
+737 NRDTAAEKISKELV
-751 TKLKDGFA
+751 GKLKDGFV
-759 RTARELNLPKKTV
+759 RTAQELNLPKKTV
-772 EANTKAAEKIL
+772 ETNTKAAEKIL
-783 TEKIEENLFQ
+783 TEKIEENLYQ
-793 RDERVRQAQIAYKQ
+793 RDQRVQQAKVVYEQ
-807 ELEQQSS
+807 EIEQQTS
-814 QSAREE
+814 QTAREE
-820 LDKSYEDELAG
+820 REESYKAELAE
-831 IEAVLQTEIQNSVD
+831 IEEVLQTEIQKSVD
-845 EVTQKLV
+845 EVTQKVV
-852 GRHLEQKEEAKK
+852 GKHLEQKEEDKK

-878 ARTIPAFLMAYGSPE
+878 ARTIPAFLMAYGSLE

-924 GFTYIGED
+924 GFDYIGED
-932 GGQKS
+932 GEQKS

-955 KLKDKLADYLHGG
+955 KLKEKLADYLHGG

-986 TPRRVVVMMVDL
+986 TPRRVVKMMVDL
-998 LEEQDPGIFKNKETT
+998 LEEQDPEIFKNKETT

-1025 TEIAKRLFVG
+1025 TEIAKRLFEG
-1035 LDEAIPDEEERIRW
+1035 LREAIPDEDERIRW
-1049 ILEQQLYG
+1049 ILERQLYG
-1057 CAPGNIIYNMVR
+1057 CAPSNIIYNMVK

-1074 GFPEIDDSNLLELD
+1074 GFPEVDNGNLLELD

-1093 KEGRVKQV
+1093 KEGMVKQV
-1101 LAERYGKDMK
+1101 LAERFGKEMK

-1122 ESFGIEGGNS
+1122 EETSGAGKQ
-1132 SNAKSI
+1132 ATPL
-1138 YNLFIDQSIHL
+1138 YNLFVEEAKKL
-1149 DPKYVVMITP
+1149 DPKYLSMIIP
-1159 SRWMTKTAQ
+1159 SRWFAGGMGLDGFREMMKKDSSISHLVDYSNAKECFPAISISGGVCYFLRNRDNTSICEVTNVSNGTKNIAYRSLDEFDVLVRYNEGVNIIHKVLNKNERKLADIVSPLMPFGLSTNYRGAPKKENKNDLMLHASD
-1168 GIPHSWVDE
+1168 GISYIPRSVITKGIDLIDKYKVLISKTSSEHAGE
-1177 MLSGGKFR
+1177 PGKEGKFR
-1185 EIYDFEDANKCF
+1185 VITSSAKVIGPNEICTHSYFVIGNFDSYEEA
-1197 ANVDIKGG
+1197 
-1205 VNYFLWDKD
+1205 VNTLAYLR
-1214 YSGPTNFY
+1214 TNFVRFLM
-1222 YHTKEGE
+1222 
-1229 QLLVSD
+1229 LLS
-1235 YLNADKSGVVI
+1235 
-1246 RDPRS
+1246 
-1251 KTIMQKVM
+1251 M
-1259 VVEEKD
+1259 
-1265 YMQDDKSFSSL
+1265 SSI
-1276 VSPKHFFDVGD
+1276 
-1287 QLTSNWKGYSLQQ
+1287 N
-1300 TEEFPIKYYLSKPTH
+1300 LSKNVFT
-1315 GIEYA
+1315 
-1320 WINYQQIPKNGEVK
+1320 
-1334 DLHKVYIPTTGGTG
+1334 
-1348 NDSQVLGMPFYG
+1348 
-1360 EPNSICSQTYLVI
+1360 
-1373 GYDIDK
+1373 
-1379 HNFSEDEC
+1379 
-1387 KNIIDYIK
+1387 
-1395 TRFFRYLVSIKKK
+1395 
-1408 TQNGPRGVYQFVP
+1408 FVP
-1421 IQDFTSDSDI
+1421 IQDFNKKWTDI
-1431 AWNKSIREIDQQ
+1431 E
-1443 LYQKYGLTQ
+1443 LYAKYDLSE
-1452 EEIDFIES
+1452 EEIAFIETMIVS
-1460 KVHPMD
+1460 ME